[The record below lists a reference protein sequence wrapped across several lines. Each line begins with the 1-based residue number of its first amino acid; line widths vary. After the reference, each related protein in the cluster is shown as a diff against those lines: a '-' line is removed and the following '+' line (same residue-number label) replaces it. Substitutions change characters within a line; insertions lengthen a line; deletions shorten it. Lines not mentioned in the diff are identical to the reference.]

1 MSMKFRIGSKL
12 LFFKLVALFM
22 LFGLLVGYLSFLSE
36 TALSSYDLY
45 RSFHTGFNSQLK
57 EMIQS
62 EEPDILYKAFVE
74 EPGLGKELVQKMEA
88 LIPEVQTDKIH
99 LSLYGRH
106 PTSKIWILLGS
117 INKPV
122 TELSITAEDITALN
136 KTITRKSFYRPEIY
150 FGQENYRNF
159 YIDMTNEKDKLNYV
173 FEISFEREG
182 FATFIEN
189 EKNTFITFTTMVLF
203 FSLILGAIFAKSISK
218 PIKKLTDKALDLA
231 KGDMEIR
238 FQSKRW
244 DDIGTLARSLDTMSL
259 NLNHRFNS
267 MHTMNR
273 IDRAVLSSVSRNE
286 LLEQVAGFIS
296 KQFNNTTVGV
306 LEHKEEG
313 LVISALVPERTHTL
327 GRLVLHS
334 NLPEEFR
341 DLKETKILDLR
352 SVRKKYGGSVI
363 LFPFELEKE
372 KAVVIPILHN
382 EKVVATFAIALDQV
396 SEQDREALEMLSDQV
411 GVALRSKIEM
421 EQREEMTHGTLI
433 ALTRSVDAKSRW
445 TAGHTERVAHLSV
458 ALAKELDMSSKD
470 IELVRMSALLH
481 DIGKLGIPEVI
492 LDKPEKLSDEEFNL
506 IKSHPEKGD
515 NIIKDIPGMEE
526 VRKGVRHH
534 HERWDGSGYPDNLKG
549 DDIPRIARII
559 TLADVCDAISEDRPY
574 RKGFTPERVY
584 KFFEEQ
590 RGSMFDPE
598 LLDSFMTVLSS
609 TELPL

>member
-1 MSMKFRIGSKL
+1 MRLRIGSKL
-12 LFFKLVALFM
+12 LFLKLVALFV
-22 LFGLLVGYLSFLSE
+22 LFGLLVGYLSFISG
-36 TALSSYDLY
+36 TALGTYELY
-45 RSFHTGFNSQLK
+45 RSFQTGFNSHIR
-57 EMIQS
+57 EMIRS

-74 EPGLGKELVQKMEA
+74 EPILGTEITRNIEA
-88 LIPEVQTDKIH
+88 LIPEMQSDNIH
-99 LSLYGRH
+99 LALYARH
-106 PTSKIWILLGS
+106 PSSKIWILLGS

-122 TELSITAEDITALN
+122 TELSITSEVITALD
-136 KTITRKSFYRPEIY
+136 KTISSKSFFRPEIY
-150 FGQENYRNF
+150 FGQSDHRNF
-159 YIDMTNEKDKLNYV
+159 YIEMTDEKDKLNYV

-182 FATFIEN
+182 FAKFIEN
-189 EKNTFITFTTMVLF
+189 ERNTFITFTTMVLI
-203 FSLILGAIFAKSISK
+203 FSLILGALFAKSIST

-231 KGDMEIR
+231 KGEMGIR
-238 FQSKRW
+238 FHSKRW

-296 KQFNNTTVGV
+296 EQFDNTTVSV

-313 LVISALVPERTHTL
+313 LVITALVPERTHSL
-327 GRLVLHS
+327 GRLVPHS
-334 NLPEEFR
+334 DLPEEFR
-341 DLKETKILDLR
+341 DLNETKVLDLNI
-352 SVRKKYGGSVI
+352 VRQKYGKNVI
-363 LFPFELEKE
+363 LFPFELNKE
-372 KAVVIPILHN
+372 KGVIIPILHN
-382 EKVVATFAIALDQV
+382 ERAVATFAIALDKV

-421 EQREEMTHGTLI
+421 EQREEMTQGTLI

-445 TAGHTERVAHLSV
+445 TAGHTERVARLSI
-458 ALAKELDMSSKD
+458 ALAKKLEMSSKD
-470 IELVRMSALLH
+470 IELVRISALLH
-481 DIGKLGIPEVI
+481 DLGKLGIPEII
-492 LDKPEKLSDEEFNL
+492 LDKPGKLSDKEFDL

-515 NIIKDIPGMEE
+515 NIIKDIPGMDE

-549 DDIPRIARII
+549 ENIPRIARII

-574 RKGFTPERVY
+574 RKGFTPEEVY

-590 RGSMFDPE
+590 RGSIFDPE
-598 LLDSFMTVLSS
+598 LLDSFLTVLSS
-609 TELPL
+609 AEPPL